1 MHRKKNKK
9 KTLDL
14 NRTVLLSQMKERVEA
29 AFAAQDKS
37 DVKMDI
43 SADTTPP
50 NDQEQE
56 VTSKSNPEVEEE
68 EKSPKKSSPAL
79 SPKFVPSDESSNDTD
94 DDTKTGN
101 DAKLK
106 NAILRNCF
114 ASLHRRQ
121 QIEKEKEYN
130 SYLNGFD

>member
-1 MHRKKNKK
+1 
-9 KTLDL
+9 
-14 NRTVLLSQMKERVEA
+14 MKERVEA

-56 VTSKSNPEVEEE
+56 VINKSNSEVEEG

-121 QIEKEKEYN
+121 QIEKEKEYK

>member
-1 MHRKKNKK
+1 
-9 KTLDL
+9 
-14 NRTVLLSQMKERVEA
+14 MKERVEA

-43 SADTTPP
+43 SADTTPSI
-50 NDQEQE
+50 DQEQE
-56 VTSKSNPEVEEE
+56 ITSKSNPEVEIG

-121 QIEKEKEYN
+121 QIEKEKEYK

>member
-1 MHRKKNKK
+1 
-9 KTLDL
+9 
-14 NRTVLLSQMKERVEA
+14 MKERVEA
-29 AFAAQDKS
+29 AFAAQDKN
-37 DVKMDI
+37 DVKMDSSTDATI
-43 SADTTPP
+43 
-50 NDQEQE
+50 NNEQE
-56 VTSKSNPEVEEE
+56 EEVMSKTNSEVEE

-79 SPKFVPSDESSNDTD
+79 SPKFVPSDESSNDTDD

-121 QIEKEKEYN
+121 QIEKEKEYK